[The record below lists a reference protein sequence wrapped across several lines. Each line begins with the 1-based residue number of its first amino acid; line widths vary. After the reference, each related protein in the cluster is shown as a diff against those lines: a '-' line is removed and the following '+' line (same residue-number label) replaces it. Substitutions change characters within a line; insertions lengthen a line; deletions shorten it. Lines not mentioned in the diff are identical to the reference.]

1 MNNKNYR
8 EMKFFEPVN
17 KQDKSRGYVRL
28 DIRGIKGNILVSVE
42 NPGDVKATS
51 EVYLYK
57 DRINKIKLGDINS
70 KKGMIKKL
78 LTFGSNNAIEDY
90 NICAVVRDKK
100 IVMYSNLFNAI
111 SPDQIRK
118 LEADDQ
124 DTINE
129 EIANL
134 EGTSPEV
141 VPEPME
147 TAAEIKKT
155 NTEEVK
161 TFKEIIKEE
170 KGSEKKTEVTEEETK
185 TAEKTKTAEET
196 KTIEEEKKFAAETIK
211 KTTVSSAVNIDD
223 NITEPEKNEEP
234 KEDVQSQARKYR
246 NKFDESLYNVLK
258 DYKQVEPLSVKIN
271 NFNWWYIPYDET
283 GVRNGFLP
291 YYNQII
297 SSYYPYPMSNRVT
310 TCSGLMK
317 KYGHYV
323 FGIYKENGEI
333 VKFVY
338 GVPGEFTKEEQ
349 PYKGITG
356 FKNWS
361 YSNKENYDKHGY
373 WLAFV
378 NPKTGE
384 TTEPPQI
391 VLT

>member
-8 EMKFFEPVN
+8 VMKFFEPVN

-57 DRINKIKLGDINS
+57 DRVNKIKLGDINS

-134 EGTSPEV
+134 EDTSPEV

-147 TAAEIKKT
+147 TAAEIKKP

-161 TFKEIIKEE
+161 TFKEVIKEE
-170 KGSEKKTEVTEEETK
+170 KVSEKKTEVTEEETK
-185 TAEKTKTAEET
+185 TAEETKTVEET
-196 KTIEEEKKFAAETIK
+196 KTIEEEKKFAAEPIK
-211 KTTVSSAVNIDD
+211 KTTVSSAVNIDE

-234 KEDVQSQARKYR
+234 KEAVQSQARKYR